1 MFQGSPHLSLDA
13 KGRLSVPSR
22 FRKTLA
28 ELCAGQMT
36 FTRHPDGCVL
46 LYPRPI
52 WEKKKQELLAL
63 PYGARFFQRIVMGSA
78 VDVDMDA
85 SGRLLVPSELRSVC
99 GLSKEIVLVG
109 LGSHFELWDAEKL
122 EQCEKQALN
131 EDMSAITV
139 AFNF

>member
-99 GLSKEIVLVG
+99 QKRSCLSGWVRILSFGMLK
-109 LGSHFELWDAEKL
+109 SWS
-122 EQCEKQALN
+122 
-131 EDMSAITV
+131 SARSRL
-139 AFNF
+139 